1 MEEFITN
8 LKSRGMK
15 REGVDEMWKEMSKRE
30 CEENR
35 SYRVEE
41 MVMEDEVAVEVAMA
55 DKWQELTWGTNAPWA
70 SFSVPSSMLDE
81 T

>member
-1 MEEFITN
+1 MKKEDTKDMWTAEVF
-8 LKSRGMK
+8 K
-15 REGVDEMWKEMSKRE
+15 REY
-30 CEENR
+30 EENR